1 MTYRKPVFFCNPAVS
16 GDFLYPSFFSA
27 QEKEWC
33 EFAIL
38 HLLQREW
45 SYCHIVFRYAS
56 KMLGNIFSLWCN
68 SDETSPV
75 VAAVGGWQLCPY
87 WRMAPLRTKAPLC
100 QRRHD
105 NSIATDLTGA
115 HIFPVSSLT
124 SISLS
129 TRWMHF
135 HGWLQALIVHWF
147 IRNMSQSQPGL
158 WLFIFLSKKHST
170 LSLCLS
176 SVLLKCNGKQNPSL
190 SLSDGEE
197 KNNFKG
203 FPTVYKPWLQEGRT
217 LRGLRWDRPPNQ
229 SLPPEDSSHWCWWW
243 LTDLQSS
250 QWLSNTAMLDH
261 LLRKFTLA
269 EVRLAWHLRLST
281 INNVGKKKWG

>member
-1 MTYRKPVFFCNPAVS
+1 MTEKWTKQSAVWSQHCPWPPLYYLILYKLIWWRTESLFFLQSCCFWR
-16 GDFLYPSFFSA
+16 FLYPSFFSA

-33 EFAIL
+33 KFAIL

-147 IRNMSQSQPGL
+147 IRNMSQSAR
-158 WLFIFLSKKHST
+158 
-170 LSLCLS
+170 SLIIY
-176 SVLLKCNGKQNPSL
+176 
-190 SLSDGEE
+190 
-197 KNNFKG
+197 
-203 FPTVYKPWLQEGRT
+203 FPL
-217 LRGLRWDRPPNQ
+217 
-229 SLPPEDSSHWCWWW
+229 
-243 LTDLQSS
+243 
-250 QWLSNTAMLDH
+250 
-261 LLRKFTLA
+261 
-269 EVRLAWHLRLST
+269 
-281 INNVGKKKWG
+281 